1 MRATQS
7 VADIEC
13 ERKPVFM
20 LALVPVPIVRK
31 PNESET
37 HMSIGD
43 ALVAIEF
50 LHIEFLEP

>member
-7 VADIEC
+7 VGDIEC

-43 ALVAIEF
+43 VLVAIEF